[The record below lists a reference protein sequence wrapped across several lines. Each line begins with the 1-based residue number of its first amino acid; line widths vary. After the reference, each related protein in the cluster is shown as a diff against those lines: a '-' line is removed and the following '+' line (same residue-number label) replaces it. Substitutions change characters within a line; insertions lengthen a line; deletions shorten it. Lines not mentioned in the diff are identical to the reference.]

1 MVKDM
6 QSSELSSVSQDNLKP
21 SPKHPL
27 KRSPLWI
34 LLTLLIL
41 GTGGIG
47 WWRVLSPTNQSAASA
62 QQPPMPVQTIAL
74 QAETIEERSEFVAN
88 LQSRRSVTLRPRA
101 QGQITQILVTP
112 GQRVEVGTVLIQI
125 DPSEQQAVVNST
137 YASVALA
144 QANVDNANAV
154 LRSLQAERL
163 SKVAEM
169 ELSQVEHDRY
179 AALAREG
186 AVSAQTRDQYASRLA
201 VTRASLQAIDQQI
214 QAQQASVV
222 RAEKAVQEA
231 QSRIQEQ
238 QVQLQYF
245 QITTP
250 FAGVVGEIPVKV
262 GDFVDTSTS
271 LLTVA
276 ENDQL
281 EVNFSVPAE
290 QASRLRI
297 GSAVEIADGQG
308 NHLGTSQIV
317 FIAPN
322 TAGTTQ
328 SVLVKA
334 LLNNANGQLRTD
346 QFVRASVVQTQRT
359 GVQVPTTAIA
369 RLGGETFVFVAE
381 PSETGFVARQRLVEL
396 GSIEGNEYQALS
408 GLEPGEKVI
417 VSSLFALREGT
428 TIALE

>member
-1 MVKDM
+1 MK
-6 QSSELSSVSQDNLKP
+6 SSELSTSLHDDPQPLPKP
-21 SPKHPL
+21 SSW
-27 KRSPLWI
+27 RSLFW
-34 LLTLLIL
+34 LLLFVCLL
-41 GTGGIG
+41 GGG
-47 WWRVLSPTNQSAASA
+47 GMVWWRVLAPVEQKTATAP
-62 QQPPMPVQTIAL
+62 QPPMPVQTIVL

-88 LQSRRSVTLRPRA
+88 LQSRRSVTLRSRT

-112 GQRVEVGTVLIQI
+112 GQRVAAGTVLIQI
-125 DPSEQQAVVNST
+125 DPSEQQAVVNSA
-137 YASVALA
+137 YASVASA

-179 AALAREG
+179 AMLAREG
-186 AVSAQTRDQYASRLA
+186 AVSAQTRDQYASRLEVA
-201 VTRASLQAIDQQI
+201 RASLQAIEQQI
-214 QAQQASVV
+214 QAQRASVV

-231 QSRIQEQ
+231 QARIQEQ

-245 QITTP
+245 QITAP
-250 FAGVVGEIPVKV
+250 FAGVVGDIPVKV

-290 QASRLRI
+290 QASRLRM
-297 GSAVEIADGQG
+297 GSSVAVTDGQG

-334 LLNNANGQLRTD
+334 LLNNTNGQLRTD
-346 QFVRASVVQTQRT
+346 QFVRASVVQNQRT

-396 GSIEGNEYQALS
+396 GSIENNEYRVLS
-408 GLEPGEKVI
+408 GLEPGDKVI
-417 VSSLFALREGT
+417 TSNLFALREGMA
-428 TIALE
+428 IAPQ

>member
-1 MVKDM
+1 ME
-6 QSSELSSVSQDNLKP
+6 SSDLSRPFHDEVPPLSKP
-21 SPKHPL
+21 AGW
-27 KRSPLWI
+27 RSPFS
-34 LLTLLIL
+34 LLLMMFLL
-41 GTGGIG
+41 GSGGFVG
-47 WWRVLSPTNQSAASA
+47 WRGLTPVNQSTAAA
-62 QQPPMPVQTIAL
+62 PQPPMPVQTIAL
-74 QAETIEERSEFVAN
+74 QAKTIEERSEFVAN
-88 LQSRRSVTLRPRA
+88 LQSRRSVTLRPRI
-101 QGQITQILVTP
+101 QGQVSQILVMP
-112 GQRVEVGTVLIQI
+112 GERVAAGTVLIQI
-125 DPSEQQAVVNST
+125 DPAEQQAVVNST
-137 YASVALA
+137 YASVASA

-179 AALAREG
+179 AALAGEG
-186 AVSAQTRDQYASRLA
+186 AVSTQTRDQYASRLEVA
-201 VTRASLQAIDQQI
+201 RASLQAIEQQI
-214 QAQQASVV
+214 QAQQAAVK
-222 RAEKAVQEA
+222 RAETAVQEA
-231 QSRIQEQ
+231 QARIQEQ

-245 QITTP
+245 QITAP
-250 FAGVVGEIPVKV
+250 FAGVVGDIPVKV
-262 GDFVDTSTS
+262 GDFVDTSTL

-290 QASRLRI
+290 QASRLRM
-297 GSAVEIADGQG
+297 GSSVDITDGQG
-308 NHLGTSQIV
+308 NRLGTSQIV

-346 QFVRASVVQTQRT
+346 QFVRASVVQDQRT

-381 PSETGFVARQRLVEL
+381 ASETGFVARQRLVEL
-396 GSIEGNEYQALS
+396 GGIEGNEYHVLR
-408 GLEPGEKVI
+408 GLEPGEKI
-417 VSSLFALREGT
+417 IISSLFALRDGMA
-428 TIALE
+428 IAVE

>member
-1 MVKDM
+1 MK
-6 QSSELSSVSQDNLKP
+6 SSEFSMSAQNASQSLPKP
-21 SPKHPL
+21 AGW
-27 KRSPLWI
+27 RSPLS
-34 LLTLLIL
+34 LLLIMLLL
-41 GTGGIG
+41 GGGG
-47 WWRVLSPTNQSAASA
+47 FAWWRGLTPVDQSTATA
-62 QQPPMPVQTIAL
+62 QQPPMPVQTITL

-88 LQSRRSVTLRPRA
+88 LQSRRSVTLRPRT
-101 QGQITQILVTP
+101 QGQITRILVTP
-112 GQRVEVGTVLIQI
+112 GQRVAAGTVLIQV
-125 DPSEQQAVVNST
+125 DPSEQQAVVNSAH
-137 YASVALA
+137 ASVASA

-169 ELSQVEHDRY
+169 ELSQVERDRY
-179 AALAREG
+179 ASLATEG
-186 AVSAQTRDQYASRLA
+186 AVSAQTRDQYASRLEVA
-201 VTRASLQAIDQQI
+201 RASLQAIDQQI
-214 QAQQASVV
+214 QAQRASIV

-231 QSRIQEQ
+231 QARIQEQ

-245 QITTP
+245 QITAP
-250 FAGVVGEIPVKV
+250 FAGVVGDIPVKV

-290 QASRLRI
+290 QVSRLQM
-297 GSAVEIADGQG
+297 GSPVDVTDGQG
-308 NHLGTSQIV
+308 NRLGTSQIV

-322 TAGTTQ
+322 AAGTTQ

-346 QFVRASVVQTQRT
+346 QFVRASVVQNQRT
-359 GVQVPTTAIA
+359 GAQVPTTAIA

-381 PSETGFVARQRLVEL
+381 PAETGFVARQRLVEL
-396 GSIEGNEYQALS
+396 GSIEGNEYQILS
-408 GLEPGEKVI
+408 GLETGEKVI
-417 VSSLFALREGT
+417 VSNLFALRDGMA
-428 TIALE
+428 IAP

>member
-1 MVKDM
+1 MK
-6 QSSELSSVSQDNLKP
+6 SSELSMASQTDAQAL
-21 SPKHPL
+21 PKRAGW
-27 KRSPLWI
+27 KSPLW
-34 LLTLLIL
+34 LLLMMLLL
-41 GTGGIG
+41 GGGGFI
-47 WWRVLSPTNQSAASA
+47 WWRGLTPVDQSTASA

-88 LQSRRSVTLRPRA
+88 LQSRRSVTLRPRT
-101 QGQITQILVTP
+101 QGQITRILVTP
-112 GQRVEVGTVLIQI
+112 GQRVGPGAVLIQI
-125 DPSEQQAVVNST
+125 DPSEQQAVVNSAH
-137 YASVALA
+137 ASVASA

-179 AALAREG
+179 ASLAREG
-186 AVSAQTRDQYASRLA
+186 AVSAQTRDQYASRLEVA
-201 VTRASLQAIDQQI
+201 RASLQAIDQQI
-214 QAQQASVV
+214 QAQRASVV

-231 QSRIQEQ
+231 QARIQEQ

-245 QITTP
+245 QITAP
-250 FAGVVGEIPVKV
+250 FAGVVGNIPVKI

-290 QASRLRI
+290 QASRLQM
-297 GSAVEIADGQG
+297 GSSVDVTDGQG
-308 NHLGTSQIV
+308 NRLGTSQIV

-322 TAGTTQ
+322 TAGATQ

-334 LLNNANGQLRTD
+334 LLNNTNGQLRTD

-381 PSETGFVARQRLVEL
+381 PAETGFVARQRLVKL
-396 GSIEGNEYQALS
+396 GTIEDNEYQVLS
-408 GLEPGEKVI
+408 GLEPGDKVI
-417 VSSLFALREGT
+417 TSNLFALRDGMA
-428 TIALE
+428 IAPQ

>member
-1 MVKDM
+1 MK
-6 QSSELSSVSQDNLKP
+6 SSELSMSAQNADQALPKSVRW
-21 SPKHPL
+21 
-27 KRSPLWI
+27 RSPFW
-34 LLTLLIL
+34 LLLMLLLL
-41 GTGGIG
+41 GGGG
-47 WWRVLSPTNQSAASA
+47 FVWWRGLASVDQSTATA
-62 QQPPMPVQTIAL
+62 QQPPMPVQTITL
-74 QAETIEERSEFVAN
+74 QAKTIEERSEFVAN
-88 LQSRRSVTLRPRA
+88 LQSRRSVTLRPRT
-101 QGQITQILVTP
+101 QGQITRILVTP
-112 GQRVEVGTVLIQI
+112 GQRVAAGTVLIQI
-125 DPSEQQAVVNST
+125 DPSEQQAVVNSAH
-137 YASVALA
+137 ASVASA

-169 ELSQVEHDRY
+169 ELSQVERDRY
-179 AALAREG
+179 EALATEG
-186 AVSAQTRDQYASRLA
+186 AVSAQTRDQYASRLEVA
-201 VTRASLQAIDQQI
+201 RASLQAIDQQI
-214 QAQQASVV
+214 QAQRASVV

-231 QSRIQEQ
+231 QARIQEQ

-245 QITTP
+245 QITAP
-250 FAGVVGEIPVKV
+250 FAGVVGDIPVKV

-290 QASRLRI
+290 QASRLQI
-297 GSAVEIADGQG
+297 GSSVDVTDGQG
-308 NHLGTSQIV
+308 NRLGTSQIF

-334 LLNNANGQLRTD
+334 LLNNTNGQLRTD

-381 PSETGFVARQRLVEL
+381 PSGTGFVARQRLVEL
-396 GSIEGNEYQALS
+396 GGIEDNEYQVLS
-408 GLEPGEKVI
+408 GLKPGEKVI
-417 VSSLFALREGT
+417 VSNLFALREGMA
-428 TIALE
+428 IASQ

>member
-1 MVKDM
+1 MK
-6 QSSELSSVSQDNLKP
+6 SSELSVSDQNAAQPL
-21 SPKHPL
+21 PKQAEW
-27 KRSPLWI
+27 RSPFW
-34 LLTLLIL
+34 LLLMMLLL
-41 GTGGIG
+41 SGGG
-47 WWRVLSPTNQSAASA
+47 FAWWRGLTPVEQSTATA
-62 QQPPMPVQTIAL
+62 QQPPMPVQTITL

-88 LQSRRSVTLRPRA
+88 LQSRRSVTLRPRT
-101 QGQITQILVTP
+101 QGQITRILVTP
-112 GQRVEVGTVLIQI
+112 GQRVEVGTALIQI
-125 DPSEQQAVVNST
+125 DPSEQQAVVNSAH
-137 YASVALA
+137 ASVASA

-179 AALAREG
+179 ASLAHEG
-186 AVSAQTRDQYASRLA
+186 AVSAQTRDQYASRLEVA
-201 VTRASLQAIDQQI
+201 RASLQAIDQQI
-214 QAQQASVV
+214 QAQRASVI

-231 QSRIQEQ
+231 QARIQEQ

-245 QITTP
+245 QITAP
-250 FAGVVGEIPVKV
+250 FAGVVGDIPVKV

-271 LLTVA
+271 LLTLA

-297 GSAVEIADGQG
+297 GSSVDVTDGQG
-308 NHLGTSQIV
+308 NRLGTSQIV

-322 TAGTTQ
+322 TAGATQ

-334 LLNNANGQLRTD
+334 LLNNTNGQLRTD

-396 GSIEGNEYQALS
+396 GSIEDNKYQVLS

-417 VSSLFALREGT
+417 TSNLFALREGMA
-428 TIALE
+428 IAPQ

>member
-1 MVKDM
+1 MK
-6 QSSELSSVSQDNLKP
+6 SSELSMSSQNGSQLFPKP
-21 SPKHPL
+21 AGW
-27 KRSPLWI
+27 RSPVS
-34 LLTLLIL
+34 LLLMMLLSS
-41 GTGGIG
+41 GGFV
-47 WWRVLSPTNQSAASA
+47 WWRGLTSVDQAIATA

-74 QAETIEERSEFVAN
+74 QTETIEERSEFVAN
-88 LQSRRSVTLRPRA
+88 LQSRRSVTLRPRT

-112 GQRVEVGTVLIQI
+112 GQRVAAGTVLIQV
-125 DPSEQQAVVNST
+125 DPAEQQAVVNST
-137 YASVALA
+137 YASVASA

-163 SKVAEM
+163 SKVAEV

-186 AVSAQTRDQYASRLA
+186 AVSVQTRDQYASRLEVA
-201 VTRASLQAIDQQI
+201 TASLQAIDQQI
-214 QAQQASVV
+214 QAQRASVIRV
-222 RAEKAVQEA
+222 EKVVQEA
-231 QSRIQEQ
+231 QARIQEQ

-245 QITTP
+245 QVTAP
-250 FAGVVGEIPVKV
+250 FAGVVGDIPVKV
-262 GDFVDTSTS
+262 GDLVDTSTL

-290 QASRLRI
+290 QASRLQI
-297 GSAVEIADGQG
+297 GSSVDITDGQG
-308 NHLGTSQIV
+308 NRLGTSQIV

-334 LLNNANGQLRTD
+334 LLNNATGQLRTD
-346 QFVRASVVQTQRT
+346 QFVRASVIQTQRT

-381 PSETGFVARQRLVEL
+381 PSETGFVARQRLVKL
-396 GSIEGNEYQALS
+396 GSIEDNEYQVLN
-408 GLEPGEKVI
+408 GLKAGEKVI
-417 VSSLFALREGT
+417 VSNLFALREGT
-428 TIALE
+428 AIAP